1 MKPTRIFP
9 LLAAAIA
16 AVSSAHAA
24 VISINDYTLVPDG
37 TQFGSNN
44 PNLPAAQEA
53 QLSNVQTL
61 NGGTA
66 VLPTG
71 NATTNT
77 TSTVYMVSSFVFGTG
92 TAADMYLN
100 FAASVGQDRLGI
112 SISNAGIA
120 TIVGRGNPLPTFNL
134 NQSMAGATVTIL
146 LEYLYD
152 FNRNTTNAD
161 DTLLNVW
168 INPTG
173 STAPSNGLA
182 AGDLNTV
189 WNSSSFVFLE
199 QRIDNNA
206 TPGTAESSSIL
217 NTTILTGTDA
227 TFANAIA
234 LIPEPSAALLGGL
247 GLLALLRRRR
257 NA

>member
-1 MKPTRIFP
+1 MKPTRIIP
-9 LLAAAIA
+9 QLAAAAVIA
-16 AVSSAHAA
+16 ATSAHAA
-24 VISINDYTLVPDG
+24 VLSINDYTLVPDG

-44 PNLPAAQEA
+44 ANLPAAQES
-53 QLSNVQTL
+53 QNTNVQTL
-61 NGGTA
+61 NGGTV
-66 VLPTG
+66 VLPTSG
-71 NATTNT
+71 VQ
-77 TSTVYMVSSFVFGTG
+77 TVYMVSTFVFGTG
-92 TAADMYLN
+92 SAADIYLN
-100 FAASVGQDRLGI
+100 FSASLAQDRLGVK
-112 SISNAGIA
+112 ISNAGILN
-120 TIVGRGNPLPTFNL
+120 IVGRGVPLPALDLGQN
-134 NQSMAGATVTIL
+134 MAGQTVNIL
-146 LEYLYD
+146 FEYLYD
-152 FNRNTTNAD
+152 INRNASAD

-173 STAPSNGLA
+173 STPPSGGLA
-182 AGDLNTV
+182 AGNLNTV
-189 WNSSSFVFLE
+189 WNSSAFVLLE

-257 NA
+257 D